1 MKGVISGSPAVGRKA
16 SSWRGVLMRGVVARR
31 ARSAVLLVAACDAG
45 MARSVVRIALRR
57 SGLVGGVDNG
67 VFRRDMSVMS
77 WWGTNLL
84 QQCGFAKSGAYQVG
98 CGVVA
103 PVAARC

>member
-1 MKGVISGSPAVGRKA
+1 MVLVSQFARGRAVGRLDCRRWAMKGVISGSPVVGRKA

-31 ARSAVLLVAACDAG
+31 TRSAVLLVAACDAG

-77 WWGTNLL
+77 E
-84 QQCGFAKSGAYQVG
+84 
-98 CGVVA
+98 
-103 PVAARC
+103 